1 MGYETVLSQQAH
13 SEAATVGGAGENSSC
28 INTQYRIHSDVT
40 RHIWFV
46 EWESDRLPFETV
58 LLDCVVPLVN
68 VLSFLGR
75 CRSTETRTL
84 TTIISFCFLSAGTHI
99 RLLPWSVLH
108 EDIAYLI
115 TLDI

>member
-40 RHIWFV
+40 QHIWFV
-46 EWESDRLPFETV
+46 EWGSDRLPFETV
-58 LLDCVVPLVN
+58 LLDRAVPLVN

-75 CRSTETRTL
+75 CRSTV
-84 TTIISFCFLSAGTHI
+84 TTIISFCFLFA
-99 RLLPWSVLH
+99 V
-108 EDIAYLI
+108 
-115 TLDI
+115 